1 MVRVQS
7 SWQDLNEKEAG
18 LAAWKQEH
26 REHTLKDVR
35 AHQIKLDQQVLHLQ
49 ELQLQL
55 SQQKAAQQVTVWV
68 CVWLVDVQAAE
79 LNICAACVCTGNGHY
94 TLCRHAEAYAHSLCE
109 LSKQDL
115 PSQRRILILQ
125 QCALHPL

>member
-26 REHTLKDVR
+26 REDTLKDVR
-35 AHQIKLDQQVLHLQ
+35 AHQVKLDQQVLHLQ

-68 CVWLVDVQAAE
+68 CFWRIGVKAAQ
-79 LNICAACVCTGNGHY
+79 LTFCAACVCTSNGH
-94 TLCRHAEAYAHSLCE
+94 
-109 LSKQDL
+109 
-115 PSQRRILILQ
+115 
-125 QCALHPL
+125 